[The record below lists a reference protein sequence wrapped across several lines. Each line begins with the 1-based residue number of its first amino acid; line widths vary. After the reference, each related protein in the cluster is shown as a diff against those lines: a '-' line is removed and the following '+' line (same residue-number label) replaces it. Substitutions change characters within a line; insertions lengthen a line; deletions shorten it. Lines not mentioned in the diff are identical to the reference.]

1 MIERRS
7 KRRAKGS
14 PFAGT
19 EVAEVREGR
28 GRPAA
33 FALIVALSLLGGGC
47 SSGGGSRPRVAAVV
61 EGTRIASSETE
72 AMVDAYLRRQSPQ
85 PMGEDTP
92 RDQIAKG
99 VLEYQ
104 IKLTSLE
111 HLAATLGVSSEPAS
125 YFDSTARLIQPEDT
139 GRIGERPEDLARE
152 LQAGRLSQAMAKKLF
167 PDVSISD
174 AAVQAEYERRAPLLD
189 RHWKATAQLARFGAE
204 DPATQLRTR
213 VGAGE
218 RFADVASALGAADV
232 GTVDVNPVV
241 APLPAS
247 VLDALGKLSPGAV
260 SEPIPAGGA
269 WILARLESRQ
279 DVPRLTLDELRPELT
294 GFLAERE
301 RQDRFQEWFQTKFA
315 ATAVKVSSYYGK
327 WDAQHTT
334 VG

>member
-1 MIERRS
+1 M
-7 KRRAKGS
+7 
-14 PFAGT
+14 
-19 EVAEVREGR
+19 REGR
-28 GRPAA
+28 GRPV
-33 FALIVALSLLGGGC
+33 ALALIVAVIVALSLLGGGC

-72 AMVDAYLRRQSPQ
+72 AMVDAYLHRQTPQ
-85 PMGEDTP
+85 PMGEDTRGLHLPPPPDTP

-111 HLAATLGVSSEPAS
+111 HLAATLGVSSEPTS

-167 PDVSISD
+167 PDVSISG
-174 AAVQAEYERRAPLLD
+174 AALQAEYERRAPLLD
-189 RHWKATAQLARFGAE
+189 RHWKATAQLARFAAP
-204 DPATQLRTR
+204 DPATPLRTR

-241 APLPAS
+241 APLPAA

-260 SEPIPAGGA
+260 SDPIPAGGA
-269 WILARLESRQ
+269 WIVARLESRQ

-294 GFLAERE
+294 QYLAERE
-301 RQDRFQEWFQTKFA
+301 RQGRFQDWFQTKFA

-327 WDAQHTT
+327 WDPKHTT
-334 VG
+334 VD

>member
-104 IKLTSLE
+104 IKLTTLE
-111 HLAATLGVSSEPAS
+111 HLAATLGVSSETAS

-241 APLPAS
+241 APLPAA

-315 ATAVKVSSYYGK
+315 AAAVKVSSYYGK

>member
-1 MIERRS
+1 MS
-7 KRRAKGS
+7 
-14 PFAGT
+14 
-19 EVAEVREGR
+19 GR

-33 FALIVALSLLGGGC
+33 FALIVALIIAPALLGGGC

-72 AMVDAYLRRQSPQ
+72 AMVDAYLHRQTPQ
-85 PMGEDTP
+85 PMGEDIP

-125 YFDSTARLIQPEDT
+125 YFASTAGLIQPEDT

-174 AAVQAEYERRAPLLD
+174 AALQAEYQRRAPLLD

-204 DPATQLRTR
+204 DPATQLGKR

-241 APLPAS
+241 APLPAA
-247 VLDALGKLSPGAV
+247 VLDALGKLAPGAV
-260 SEPIPAGGA
+260 SDPIPAGGA
-269 WILARLESRQ
+269 WIVARLESRQ

-294 GFLAERE
+294 QYLAERE
-301 RQDRFQEWFQTKFA
+301 RQERFQDWFQTKFA

-327 WDAQHTT
+327 WDARHTT
-334 VG
+334 VD

>member
-104 IKLTSLE
+104 IKLTTLE
-111 HLAATLGVSSEPAS
+111 HLAATLGVSSETAS

-241 APLPAS
+241 APLPAA

-315 ATAVKVSSYYGK
+315 AAAVKVSSYYGK

-334 VG
+334 VD

>member
-104 IKLTSLE
+104 IKLTTLE

-174 AAVQAEYERRAPLLD
+174 SALQAEYERRAPLLD

-241 APLPAS
+241 APLPAA

-269 WILARLESRQ
+269 WIVARLESRQ

-334 VG
+334 VD

>member
-1 MIERRS
+1 MSR
-7 KRRAKGS
+7 
-14 PFAGT
+14 
-19 EVAEVREGR
+19 R
-28 GRPAA
+28 GRPAVA
-33 FALIVALSLLGGGC
+33 ALIIPVALSVTGALLGGGC

-61 EGTRIASSETE
+61 EGTRIPSSETE
-72 AMVDAYLRRQSPQ
+72 AMVDAYLHRQTPQ

-111 HLAATLGVSSEPAS
+111 HLAATLGVSSEAAS

-174 AAVQAEYERRAPLLD
+174 AALQAEYERRAPLLD
-189 RHWKATAQLARFGAE
+189 RHWKATAQLARFGAP
-204 DPATQLRTR
+204 DPATPLRTR

-218 RFADVASALGAADV
+218 HFADVASALGAADV

-241 APLPAS
+241 APLPAA
-247 VLDALGKLSPGAV
+247 VLDALGKLAPGAV
-260 SEPIPAGGA
+260 SDPIPAGGA
-269 WILARLESRQ
+269 FIVARLESRQ

-294 GFLAERE
+294 EYLAERE
-301 RQDRFQEWFQTKFA
+301 RQERFQDWFQTKFA
-315 ATAVKVSSYYGK
+315 AAAVKVSSYYGK
-327 WDAQHTT
+327 WDPKHTT
-334 VG
+334 VD

>member
-28 GRPAA
+28 ARPAA
-33 FALIVALSLLGGGC
+33 FALIAAAALLGGGC

-72 AMVDAYLRRQSPQ
+72 AMVDAYLHRQTPQ
-85 PMGEDTP
+85 PTGADTP
-92 RDQIAKG
+92 RDEIAKG

-111 HLAATLGVSSEPAS
+111 HLAATLGVSSEATS

-174 AAVQAEYERRAPLLD
+174 AALQAEYERRAPLLD
-189 RHWKATAQLARFGAE
+189 RHWKATAQLARFGAP

-241 APLPAS
+241 APLPAA

-260 SEPIPAGGA
+260 SDPIPAGGA
-269 WILARLESRQ
+269 WIVARLESRQ

-294 GFLAERE
+294 EYLGERE
-301 RQDRFQEWFQTKFA
+301 RQNRFQDWFQTKFA

-327 WDAQHTT
+327 WDPKHTT
-334 VG
+334 VD

>member
-1 MIERRS
+1 M
-7 KRRAKGS
+7 
-14 PFAGT
+14 
-19 EVAEVREGR
+19 REGR

-47 SSGGGSRPRVAAVV
+47 SNGGGSRPRVAAVV

-232 GTVDVNPVV
+232 ATVDVNPVV
-241 APLPAS
+241 APLPAA
-247 VLDALGKLSPGAV
+247 VLDALGKLPPGAV
-260 SEPIPAGGA
+260 SQPIPAGGA
-269 WILARLESRQ
+269 WIVARLESRQ

-294 GFLAERE
+294 KYLAERE
-301 RQDRFQEWFQTKFA
+301 RQDRFQDWFQTKFA

-334 VG
+334 VD

>member
-104 IKLTSLE
+104 IKLTTLE

-241 APLPAS
+241 APLPAA

-315 ATAVKVSSYYGK
+315 AAAVKVSSYYGK

-334 VG
+334 VD

>member
-104 IKLTSLE
+104 IKLTTLE
-111 HLAATLGVSSEPAS
+111 HLAATLGVSSETAS

-241 APLPAS
+241 APLPAT

-260 SEPIPAGGA
+260 SEPVPAGGA
-269 WILARLESRQ
+269 WIVARLESRQ

-334 VG
+334 VD

>member
-47 SSGGGSRPRVAAVV
+47 SNGGGSRPRVAAVV

-104 IKLTSLE
+104 IKLTTLE

-241 APLPAS
+241 APLPAA

-334 VG
+334 VD

>member
-104 IKLTSLE
+104 IKLTTLE
-111 HLAATLGVSSEPAS
+111 HLAATLGVSSETAS

-218 RFADVASALGAADV
+218 HFADVASALGAADV

-241 APLPAS
+241 APLPAA

-269 WILARLESRQ
+269 WIVARLESRQ

-315 ATAVKVSSYYGK
+315 AAAVKVSSYYGK

-334 VG
+334 VD

>member
-104 IKLTSLE
+104 IKLTTLE

-174 AAVQAEYERRAPLLD
+174 VAVQAEYERRAPLLD

-204 DPATQLRTR
+204 DPATQL
-213 VGAGE
+213 
-218 RFADVASALGAADV
+218 
-232 GTVDVNPVV
+232 P
-241 APLPAS
+241 
-247 VLDALGKLSPGAV
+247 PGAV

-315 ATAVKVSSYYGK
+315 AAAVKVSSYYGK

-334 VG
+334 VD

>member
-1 MIERRS
+1 
-7 KRRAKGS
+7 
-14 PFAGT
+14 
-19 EVAEVREGR
+19 
-28 GRPAA
+28 
-33 FALIVALSLLGGGC
+33 
-47 SSGGGSRPRVAAVV
+47 VAAVV
-61 EGTRIASSETE
+61 EGTRIPSSETE
-72 AMVDAYLRRQSPQ
+72 AMVDAYLHRQTSQ

-104 IKLTSLE
+104 IKLTTLE
-111 HLAATLGVSSEPAS
+111 HLAATLGVSSEPSS
-125 YFDSTARLIQPEDT
+125 YFDSTARLVQPEDT

-167 PDVSISD
+167 PDVPISD
-174 AAVQAEYERRAPLLD
+174 AAVQAEFERRAPLLD

-204 DPATQLRTR
+204 DPATQLRKR

-218 RFADVASALGAADV
+218 KFADVASALGAADV

-241 APLPAS
+241 APLPAG
-247 VLDALGKLSPGAV
+247 VLDALGKLTLGGV
-260 SEPIPAGGA
+260 SDPIPAGGA
-269 WILARLESRQ
+269 WIVARLDSRQ

-294 GFLAERE
+294 DFLAERE

-315 ATAVKVSSYYGK
+315 AAAVKVSSYYGK

-334 VG
+334 VD

>member
-33 FALIVALSLLGGGC
+33 FTLIVAAALLGGGC

-61 EGTRIASSETE
+61 EGARIASSETE
-72 AMVDAYLRRQSPQ
+72 AMVDAYLHRQSPQ

-104 IKLTSLE
+104 IKLTTLE
-111 HLAATLGVSSEPAS
+111 HLAATLGVSSETAS

-218 RFADVASALGAADV
+218 HFADVA
-232 GTVDVNPVV
+232 TVEVNPVV
-241 APLPAS
+241 APLPAA
-247 VLDALGKLSPGAV
+247 VLDALGKLSPGGV
-260 SEPIPAGGA
+260 SEPIPAAGA
-269 WILARLESRQ
+269 WIVARLESRQ
-279 DVPRLTLDELRPELT
+279 DVARLTLDDLRPELT

-315 ATAVKVSSYYGK
+315 AAAVKVSSYYGK
-327 WDAQHTT
+327 WDPKHTA
-334 VG
+334 VD